1 MITASHLPFNRN
13 GYKFFDRDGGLEHD
27 DITEVLKIASELSVA
42 DADISGVETVD
53 SISVYCD
60 FLKDKIKKSIQAQE
74 YDTPLKELH
83 VVVDTGNGAGG
94 FFVDKVLKPLGADT
108 SGSQFLEPDGNF
120 PNHIPNPEN
129 KQAMDAIRSAVLNNQ
144 ADLGIIFDTD
154 VDRMSAVLP
163 MVRK

>member
-1 MITASHLPFNRN
+1 MLLK
-13 GYKFFDRDGGLEHD
+13 YD

-74 YDTPLKELH
+74 YDTPLKDLH

-120 PNHIPNPEN
+120 PNLLTTQSRVLVIPRN
-129 KQAMDAIRSAVLNNQ
+129 
-144 ADLGIIFDTD
+144 
-154 VDRMSAVLP
+154 
-163 MVRK
+163 